1 MDQKIQSKVGMPA
14 DVAPHRQTW
23 RQRLA
28 ARLGWRLS
36 PVNKRRL
43 ERFKSHKFG
52 YRSFQ
57 IFMAL
62 FLITLFA
69 EFISNDR
76 PLMVSYKGE
85 VLFPV
90 LADYPEEKF
99 GGFLAV
105 TDYKAA
111 HIQEEITPTAGCCGR

>member
-1 MDQKIQSKVGMPA
+1 MDQKTSDQKSVNSVTEQA
-14 DVAPHRQTW
+14 VAKAAAPTW
-23 RQRLA
+23 RQRTA
-28 ARLGWRLS
+28 ARLNWRLS

-43 ERFKSHKFG
+43 DRFKAHKVG

-76 PLMVSYKGE
+76 PLIVSYKGE
-85 VLFPV
+85 IQI
-90 LADYPEEKF
+90 
-99 GGFLAV
+99 GR
-105 TDYKAA
+105 A
-111 HIQEEITPTAGCCGR
+111 HV